1 MAIPPPNALKGPIVT
16 DPTTQKLAEL
26 EARIAMLEGAL
37 SIGPYGAV
45 TLKSASNIVIDSSS
59 SVTIKSL
66 STMLLQASGILTLK
80 GATINLN

>member
-1 MAIPPPNALKGPIVT
+1 MAILPPSALKGPIVT

-26 EARIAMLEGAL
+26 EDRIAKLEGAL
-37 SIGPYGAV
+37 SIGPGGIV

-66 STMLLQASGILTLK
+66 STMLLQASGTMTLK
-80 GATINLN
+80 GAAINLN